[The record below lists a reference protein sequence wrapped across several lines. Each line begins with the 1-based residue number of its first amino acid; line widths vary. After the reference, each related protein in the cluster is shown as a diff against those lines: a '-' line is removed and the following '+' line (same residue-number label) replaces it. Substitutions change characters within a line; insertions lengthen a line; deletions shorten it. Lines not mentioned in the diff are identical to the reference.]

1 VNDFIVDAARL
12 HRIVSETL
20 IGYGASPSDADRQ
33 AMIFLE
39 GDLRDQH
46 SHGVRRLP
54 VLVERMR
61 GGLAASDSGPEL
73 TWIAD
78 AVLRVDGHRSFGPV
92 AAFAA
97 IDAILERAES
107 TGIAIATVSN
117 SNHLGMLAPY
127 VEHMAAAGQIGL
139 ALTTSEALVHP
150 WGGTRAM
157 VGTNPIGIAVPTISE
172 PIVLDMSTAEVS
184 MGKILEHALRGSP
197 IPLGWAI
204 DRAGEPTTDPDEA
217 ARGAIAPFGGAKGY
231 ALGLALEA
239 IVGVLTRSAFGTA
252 VKGTLDTDSLCT
264 KGDMFLCVSIDRLG
278 LRQELPAL
286 AAYLE
291 EIRDSGV
298 NPGAV
303 TIPGDRARATRRERL
318 AKGIPLHPELWAR
331 VIQLHEEVIHE

>member
-1 VNDFIVDAARL
+1 VNDLIVDVARL
-12 HRIVSETL
+12 HRIVTETL
-20 IGYGASPSDADRQ
+20 IGYGASPADADRQ
-33 AMIFLE
+33 ATIFVE
-39 GDLRDQH
+39 GDLRDRH

-61 GGLAASDSGPEL
+61 GGLAASDRGPEL
-73 TWIAD
+73 TWVTD

-107 TGIAIATVSN
+107 TGIAIAVVSN

-127 VEHMAAAGQIGL
+127 IEHMAAAGQIGL

-157 VGTNPIGIAVPTISE
+157 VGTNPIGIAVPTTTE

-184 MGKILEHALRGSP
+184 MGKILEHAVRRSP

-204 DRAGEPTTDPDEA
+204 DRAGTPTTDPDEA
-217 ARGAIAPFGGAKGY
+217 AQGAISPFGGAKGY
-231 ALGLALEA
+231 ALGLAFEA
-239 IVGVLTRSAFGTA
+239 VVGVLTQSALGTA
-252 VKGTLDTDSLCT
+252 VRGTLDAESVCS
-264 KGDMFLCVSIDRLG
+264 KGDVFLCISVDRLG
-278 LRQELPAL
+278 LRSELPAL

-291 EIRDSGV
+291 EIRDSGAT
-298 NPGAV
+298 PGAV
-303 TIPGDRARATRRERL
+303 TVPGDRARATRRKRL
-318 AKGIPLHPELWAR
+318 VDGIPLHPEVWASVAR
-331 VIQLHEEVIHE
+331 LHKEAVHE